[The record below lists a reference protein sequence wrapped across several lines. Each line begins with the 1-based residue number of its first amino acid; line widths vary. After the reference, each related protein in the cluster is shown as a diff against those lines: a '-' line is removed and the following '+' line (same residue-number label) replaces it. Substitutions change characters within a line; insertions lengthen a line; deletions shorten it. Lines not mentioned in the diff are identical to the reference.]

1 VNGVGAI
8 NSPHNEIEILNPAGE
23 VVLAAAGTKQKL
35 AKQIIR
41 VIAEQ
46 LLEPRSQAG
55 AASPA
60 ARSRKR

>member
-1 VNGVGAI
+1 
-8 NSPHNEIEILNPAGE
+8 
-23 VVLAAAGTKQKL
+23 LAAAGTKQKL

-46 LLEPRSQAG
+46 LLEPRRQAG